1 MAVDDTSAPL
11 DSYNASQTM
20 RFLKF
25 LLMSAL
31 SPHGL
36 IGQTCMV
43 SRTSTFLSLTSVAR
57 MLSWDLQTTMQ
68 CWHWLIL
75 KMLQTLLQLFFYAN
89 PTRNIK
95 IIIKFSVRNLMID
108 TLIVLKITQQFIHS
122 FRRAKSDLKIVHKVT
137 HVS

>member
-1 MAVDDTSAPL
+1 MDDTSAPL
-11 DSYNASQTM
+11 DSYNASQTR

-75 KMLQTLLQLFFYAN
+75 SEDASNASSIVFYAN

-95 IIIKFSVRNLMID
+95 IIIKFSERYLMID